1 MRSALLWFA
10 LVVTVGSVCLPAHA
24 APKDKDWGYRPRLD
38 KDGWEILF
46 DGSGL
51 DAWDQRGNGW
61 VITDQRELYRA
72 RKAGDLWSKRRF
84 CDFVLDLEFKVA
96 KGTNS
101 GVFIR
106 THSRRDWLHTGI
118 EVQVLDSAGKANPGK
133 HDTGA
138 VYDIKAPMKNAM
150 KPPGEWNRYVITV
163 DENMITVQLN
173 GEKVNEVDL
182 DLWTEAHKNP
192 DGSRNKFRDPYKEMV
207 REGFLALQDHG
218 RPVWYRNIKI
228 KRLGDRLPMFTGNE
242 HYRDIRDRELADRP
256 GRIRRRELARKREE
270 DLKRKKASVPAR
282 RPAAPTRNANDA
294 RAERFFKMAR
304 QAEKMGQRGAAVTFY
319 SRIVRDYPDTSA
331 AKRAQDRLAALR
343 K

>member
-1 MRSALLWFA
+1 MRSTLLWLA
-10 LVVTVGSVCLPAHA
+10 GVVTVGSVCLPAYA
-24 APKDKDWGYRPRLD
+24 APKDKDWGYRPRHD

-46 DGSGL
+46 DGSNL

-61 VITDQRELYRA
+61 EITGERELYRA

-138 VYDIKAPMKNAM
+138 VYDIKAPTKNAM
-150 KPPGEWNRYVITV
+150 KPPGEWCHYVLTV
-163 DENMITVQLN
+163 DENMITVVLN

-192 DGSRNKFRDPYKEMV
+192 DGSRNKFRDPYKEMI

-218 RPVWYRNIKI
+218 RPVWYRNVKI
-228 KRLGDRLPMFTGNE
+228 KLLGDRRPMFTGKE
-242 HYRDIRDRELADRP
+242 RYGDIRDRELEDRP

-270 DLKRKKASVPAR
+270 ERERKKASAPTR
-282 RPAAPTRNANDA
+282 RPAPKPRDKADA
-294 RAERFFKMAR
+294 KAERFFKMAR
-304 QAEKMGQRGAAVTFY
+304 QAEKMGQRGAAVSFY
-319 SRIVRDYPDTSA
+319 SRIVKDYPDTSA
-331 AKRAQDRLAALR
+331 AKRAQEKLTALR